1 MSRPVVIDLYYP
13 PWCKLLKYR
22 IIVLMSFISV
32 LMNAVAQILLMILGA
47 FIINNC
53 VRVCISLSVCVW
65 FFVVS
70 ITKNKIKYACPLYFK
85 KAINGMVS
93 ASYSLDCE

>member
-1 MSRPVVIDLYYP
+1 
-13 PWCKLLKYR
+13 
-22 IIVLMSFISV
+22 MSFISV
-32 LMNAVAQILLMILGA
+32 LINAIAQILLIILGA
-47 FIINNC
+47 FIISNC
-53 VRVCISLSVCVW
+53 VRVCVSLSLSVCVW

-70 ITKNKIKYACPLYFK
+70 ITKNIIKYACPLYFK